1 MVVTNNGGGGVWHG
15 ALYRIIE
22 VGLEAPIQRAQK
34 GRRVVAT
41 PFILILVNP
50 MSSLINIQ
58 KATNDVNT
66 LPLQSDVIP
75 SARVRDD

>member
-1 MVVTNNGGGGVWHG
+1 M
-15 ALYRIIE
+15 YRIIE
-22 VGLEAPIQRAQK
+22 VGLEAPIQRA
-34 GRRVVAT
+34 GRVVAT

-66 LPLQSDVIP
+66 LPLQSDVIR
-75 SARVRDD
+75 ARGCAMIRFDSLEQI

>member
-22 VGLEAPIQRAQK
+22 VGLEAPIQRA
-34 GRRVVAT
+34 GRVVAT

-75 SARVRDD
+75 SARVRND